1 LPRSRIVLILCLAF
15 LAGCGTKNSGQRPVA
30 RIDDR
35 TLTLE
40 DVRAQ
45 LDSSRGVTSAQVGE
59 FARRWINDE
68 ILYREAVRRGLDNTE
83 SVRAQV
89 EEAKRQ
95 LAINALLQ
103 DEVYTQSSV
112 QSTPED
118 VAQYYAAHNKEFTL
132 TTDVALVSLLLF
144 TDRDAAN
151 AFRTVVLKGTPWAQ
165 AVRKAMADP
174 KQSSMILA
182 TMDSVYYT
190 QSTLL
195 PVELWRVA
203 SASTKQEPSFPVHT
217 DEGSYILIVWKLS
230 HQGQIADQAYVEREI
245 RSRLAID
252 RRRRALDGLIERL
265 RSKHAVELMVS
276 DQADTSSNIF
286 AR

>member
-1 LPRSRIVLILCLAF
+1 MPRSRIVLILCLAF

-40 DVRAQ
+40 DVRAR

-103 DEVYTQSSV
+103 AEVYTQSSAE
-112 QSTPED
+112 STPED
-118 VAQYYAAHNKEFTL
+118 IAQYYATHNKEFTL
-132 TTDVALVSLLLF
+132 PTDVALVSLLLF

-165 AVRKAMADP
+165 AVRQAMADP
-174 KQSSMILA
+174 KQSTMILA

-217 DEGSYILIVWKLS
+217 DEGSYILIVWKLNR
-230 HQGQIADQAYVEREI
+230 QGQIADQAYVEREI

-265 RSKHAVELMVS
+265 RSKHAVELMVN
-276 DQADTSSNIF
+276 DQADTSSINF

>member
-1 LPRSRIVLILCLAF
+1 MPRSRTVLLLCLAF

-40 DVRAQ
+40 DVRAR

-95 LAINALLQ
+95 LAINALLEA
-103 DEVYTQSSV
+103 EVYTQSSAE
-112 QSTPED
+112 STPED
-118 VAQYYAAHNKEFTL
+118 IAQYYAAHNKEFTL
-132 TTDVALVSLLLF
+132 PTDVALVSLLLF

-165 AVRKAMADP
+165 AVRQAMADP

-217 DEGSYILIVWKLS
+217 DEGSYILIVWKLNR
-230 HQGQIADQAYVEREI
+230 QGQIADRAYVEREI
-245 RSRLAID
+245 RGRLAID
-252 RRRRALDGLIERL
+252 RRRRALDGLVERL
-265 RSKHAVELMVS
+265 RSKHAVELMVN
-276 DQADTSSNIF
+276 DQADTSSINF

>member
-1 LPRSRIVLILCLAF
+1 MRRSNVVLAF
-15 LAGCGTKNSGQRPVA
+15 VVVLLAGCGTKDSGQRAVA

-40 DVRAQ
+40 DVRAR
-45 LDSSRGVTSAQVGE
+45 LDSTRGVTSAQVGE

-68 ILYREAVRRGLDNTE
+68 LLYREAVRRGLDNKE
-83 SVRAQV
+83 AVRAQV

-103 DEVYTQSSV
+103 DEIYTQSSV
-112 QSTPED
+112 ESTPEEIG
-118 VAQYYAAHNKEFTL
+118 QYYSAHNKEFTL
-132 TTDVALVSLLLF
+132 PTDVALVSYLLF

-165 AVRKAMADP
+165 AVRQTMADP
-174 KQSSMILA
+174 KLSSVILA
-182 TMDSVYYT
+182 TMDSAYYT

-217 DEGSYILIVWKLS
+217 DEGSYILMVWKLS
-230 HQGQIADQAYVEREI
+230 RQGRIADLAYVEREI

-252 RRRRALDGLIERL
+252 RRRRALEGLIERL

-276 DQADTSSNIF
+276 DQVDTSSTNIT
-286 AR
+286 R